1 MTRRLRT
8 AAASPEWGKYDTL
21 VQEALTAFEQ
31 DVTYAIQVVESAR
44 SISTKKRNAAKKTKA
59 KNLRGECAI

>member
-1 MTRRLRT
+1 VTRRLRT
-8 AAASPEWGKYDTL
+8 AVASPDWGRYDTL

-44 SISTKKRNAAKKTKA
+44 SISDKKRNAMKKSRSK
-59 KNLRGECAI
+59 KL